1 MKLHRL
7 ALLLLLPLLLL
18 SLMNATSCVIHRS
31 KGAAKREVIHTDQ
44 APAAIGPYSQ
54 AIKIGNRLFV
64 AVEGGIEA
72 QTTQALKNIQA
83 IVKAAGF
90 RLKDAVQAQVFLLD
104 LNDYGRMN
112 KVYETFFRQAP
123 PARAAVAVARLPR
136 DALVE
141 ILVTLE
147 RTP

>member
-1 MKLHRL
+1 
-7 ALLLLLPLLLL
+7 
-18 SLMNATSCVIHRS
+18 MNATSCVIHRS

-64 AVEGGIEA
+64 AGQIGMDARSGQMVEGGIAA